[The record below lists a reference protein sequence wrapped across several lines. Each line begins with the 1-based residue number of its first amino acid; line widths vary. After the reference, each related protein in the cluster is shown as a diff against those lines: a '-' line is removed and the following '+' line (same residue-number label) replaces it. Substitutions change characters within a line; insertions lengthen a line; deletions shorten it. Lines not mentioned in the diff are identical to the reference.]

1 MLTLAIKSIY
11 TPKELCNISVIM
23 IPSAT
28 YVFADAQ
35 TQINIY
41 RYAYSSTESN
51 KRTLQLQQRTT
62 GKPVQLLS
70 GRMCTLWVVK
80 PETHAG
86 HTQARMHSH
95 TDTHTGKTCL

>member
-1 MLTLAIKSIY
+1 
-11 TPKELCNISVIM
+11 M

-35 TQINIY
+35 THINIY
-41 RYAYSSTESN
+41 RYAYSSTESD

-62 GKPVQLLS
+62 GMPVQLLS

-95 TDTHTGKTCL
+95 TDTHRKNLSVNKSLY

>member
-1 MLTLAIKSIY
+1 MHMFIYIHIY
-11 TPKELCNISVIM
+11 T
-23 IPSAT
+23 
-28 YVFADAQ
+28 
-35 TQINIY
+35 
-41 RYAYSSTESN
+41 YAYSSTESD

-62 GKPVQLLS
+62 GMPVQLLS

-95 TDTHTGKTCL
+95 TDTHRKNLSVNKSLY

>member
-1 MLTLAIKSIY
+1 
-11 TPKELCNISVIM
+11 M

>member
-1 MLTLAIKSIY
+1 
-11 TPKELCNISVIM
+11 M

-35 TQINIY
+35 THINIY
-41 RYAYSSTESN
+41 TAYSSTESD

-62 GKPVQLLS
+62 GMPVQLLS